1 MDNESNYSLPMS
13 TEVSK
18 AEEPGGALDAS
29 DLATYTYYF
38 SAGPWLGWLAFLAVL
53 SVGVATKV
61 FQCKHPVCLTF
72 EMEWFTKSPLLIAA
86 TWVKWWAHDNDVE
99 PNRNINMRV
108 AVDCSLAVIYAAMFL
123 ISQWYAMCADSNVT
137 EFHT

>member
-1 MDNESNYSLPMS
+1 MS

-18 AEEPGGALDAS
+18 TEERETALDAS

-61 FQCKHPVCLTF
+61 FQCKDPICLT
-72 EMEWFTKSPLLIAA
+72 LG
-86 TWVKWWAHDNDVE
+86 VVH
-99 PNRNINMRV
+99 
-108 AVDCSLAVIYAAMFL
+108 
-123 ISQWYAMCADSNVT
+123 
-137 EFHT
+137 

>member
-1 MDNESNYSLPMS
+1 MS

-18 AEEPGGALDAS
+18 AEEPRGALDAS

-61 FQCKHPVCLTF
+61 FQCKDLICLTF
-72 EMEWFTKSPLLIAA
+72 
-86 TWVKWWAHDNDVE
+86 
-99 PNRNINMRV
+99 
-108 AVDCSLAVIYAAMFL
+108 
-123 ISQWYAMCADSNVT
+123 
-137 EFHT
+137 